1 MRFRA
6 TRLHGVRMIELEPA
20 RDERGLFARTFCAQE
35 MAAAGLATVFVQ
47 HSFSQ
52 TDATGTVRGMH
63 FQRAPHEEV
72 KLIRCIAGAVHDVL
86 IDLRPASPT
95 YLQWEAY
102 ELAAGDGRQLY
113 VPAGFA
119 HGFQTLVPAAEV
131 AYMMTA
137 PYAAASA
144 AGVRYDD
151 PAFAIAWP
159 LPVTAM
165 SAKDRSWP
173 DYRQHPANG
182 ELPARSGVSGDTT

>member
-1 MRFRA
+1 M
-6 TRLHGVRMIELEPA
+6 
-20 RDERGLFARTFCAQE
+20 
-35 MAAAGLATVFVQ
+35 
-47 HSFSQ
+47 
-52 TDATGTVRGMH
+52 
-63 FQRAPHEEV
+63 
-72 KLIRCIAGAVHDVL
+72 
-86 IDLRPASPT
+86 
-95 YLQWEAY
+95 
-102 ELAAGDGRQLY
+102 
-113 VPAGFA
+113 PAGFA